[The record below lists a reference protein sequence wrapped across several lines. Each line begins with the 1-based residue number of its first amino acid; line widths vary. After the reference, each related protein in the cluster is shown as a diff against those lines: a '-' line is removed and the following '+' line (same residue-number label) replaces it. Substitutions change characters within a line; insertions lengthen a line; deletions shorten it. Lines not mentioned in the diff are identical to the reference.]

1 LRGINN
7 VGSKRVTMAAL
18 KSAFES
24 MGFKNVR
31 TVLASGNVVFETSGR
46 DPHLDMTISRG
57 LEKAIGFPVRVV
69 LRTIR
74 ELRAV
79 IEADPFKSAPSGPDV
94 KMYVTFLAEKSKDV
108 FRSKLPTPPKGI
120 LIVRVGPGE
129 VYSVVGISP
138 DARTPEL
145 MAFLEKAFG
154 RGITTRNWRTI
165 RRIVGS

>member
-31 TVLASGNVVFETSGR
+31 TVLASGNVIFETSGR
-46 DPHLDMTISRG
+46 DPHLDSTVSRG

-69 LRTIR
+69 LRTVR
-74 ELRAV
+74 ELRA
-79 IEADPFKSAPSGPDV
+79 IINADPFKKVPSGPDV
-94 KMYVTFLAEKSKDV
+94 KLYVTLLAEKSKDAS
-108 FRSKLPTPPKGI
+108 RIKLPTPPKGI
-120 LIVRVGPGE
+120 LIVRFDPGE
-129 VYSVVGISP
+129 IFSVVGASP
-138 DARTPEL
+138 GARTPEL